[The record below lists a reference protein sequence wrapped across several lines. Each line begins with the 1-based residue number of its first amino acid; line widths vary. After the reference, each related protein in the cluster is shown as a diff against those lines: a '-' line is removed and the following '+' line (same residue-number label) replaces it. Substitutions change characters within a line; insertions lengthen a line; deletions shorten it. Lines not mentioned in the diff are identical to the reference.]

1 MTSKTVLA
9 LIVATPSSLQNALMA
24 LMTTF
29 SQISAVMVAEEANLA
44 LRMVKDH
51 HPALIVID
59 VDFPESQTL
68 LKQMKTQWPRARC
81 ILLVNSFEQK
91 EDAKGADAVLIK
103 GFPVEK
109 LNGTVEELL
118 AQRENDIKVKSN
130 SEGGTDAD

>member
-29 SQISAVMVAEEANLA
+29 SQISAVLVAEEANLA

-59 VDFPESQTL
+59 IDFPVSQTL

-91 EDAKGADAVLIK
+91 EDVTDADAVLIK
-103 GFPVEK
+103 GFPVEE
-109 LNGTVEELL
+109 LNETIEELL

>member
-44 LRMVKDH
+44 FRMVKDH

-59 VDFPESQTL
+59 IDFPESQTL
-68 LKQMKTQWPRARC
+68 LKRMKTQWPRARC
-81 ILLVNSFEQK
+81 ILLINSFEQK
-91 EDAKGADAVLIK
+91 EDVTDADAVLIK

>member
-29 SQISAVMVAEEANLA
+29 SQISAVLVAEEANLA

-91 EDAKGADAVLIK
+91 EDVTDADAVLIK

-109 LNGTVEELL
+109 LNGTVEQLL